1 LTELRSRTGSAR
13 GSGGRAGSRRPG
25 PGRIVLIA
33 CHPGDEHAVAVALQ
47 VAELGLRPVPFF
59 LSRLPGTG
67 LAALLGGGRPGRC
80 LLGTPEGAFDPAE
93 VRAIWWR
100 RPEAVET
107 WPFDPAVRRLGE
119 VEWAAALGGVVRT
132 AGGFWVNDPGSEEV
146 ARRKLVQLEAARLV
160 GLQVPRT
167 LVTNDLPRALAFAR
181 SCRSGAIVKSLGSTE
196 EGGYTR
202 AVDPGNEWLD
212 RRLRAGPAIFQER
225 VHGLDL
231 RVTIV
236 GDEVFPMS
244 MDARAGGDPDDV
256 RVDWERVSATARPAR
271 LPADL
276 RRRLLALQ
284 RRLGLRYGAVDLR
297 RRRGGGYAFLEV
309 NPGGQW
315 MHAEAATGHPI
326 GATLAR
332 LLASGG
338 GVAKG
343 RRTRARPSP
352 WLP

>member
-1 LTELRSRTGSAR
+1 M
-13 GSGGRAGSRRPG
+13 
-25 PGRIVLIA
+25 
-33 CHPGDEHAVAVALQ
+33 AVALQ
-47 VAELGLRPVPFF
+47 VADLGLRPVPVFPA
-59 LSRLPGTG
+59 RLPEQG
-67 LAALLGGGRPGRC
+67 LSARLGGGRPARC
-80 LLGTPEGAFDPAE
+80 LLGTPEGPFDPAE
-93 VRAIWWR
+93 VRAVWWR
-100 RPEAVET
+100 RAPPVET
-107 WPFDPAVRRLGE
+107 WPLDPENRPLAFA
-119 VEWAAALGGVVRT
+119 EWSAALSGAIRV
-132 AGGFWVNDPGSEEV
+132 AGGFWVNDPGAEEV
-146 ARRKLVQLEAARLV
+146 ARRKLVQLEVARHV
-160 GLQVPRT
+160 GLPVPRT
-167 LVTNDLPRALAFAR
+167 LVTNDPARAEAFAKGLR
-181 SCRSGAIVKSLGSTE
+181 GGAVVKALGSTA
-196 EGGYTR
+196 EGGFT
-202 AVDPGNEWLD
+202 
-212 RRLRAGPAIFQER
+212 RRLVPGDDWLAARLRTGPAIFQER

-236 GDEVFPMS
+236 GDEVFAMS

-343 RRTRARPSP
+343 RRATARPSP